1 MTKLLCSAR
10 KCAAILCAAPLLHGC
25 LSTHPEP
32 TAGPRA
38 QVRFVSTIA
47 SDVVNVSVLSFASEQ
62 CEGRKLVAE
71 LSGIAIQNNRKKIGM
86 PLANE
91 FRDRDISEIHVE
103 AGKPLVFTMGF
114 WAGNVYNG
122 MATCHVT
129 TTFLPAADNLYEATF
144 AVGDDVCGVGLQR
157 IDRADN
163 GFVRVKE
170 ESRRVLPHACTI
182 NGLESQPPAAGGDN
196 RGG

>member
-1 MTKLLCSAR
+1 M
-10 KCAAILCAAPLLHGC
+10 LCAAPLLQGC

-32 TAGPRA
+32 TTGSRA

-47 SDVVNVSVLSFASEQ
+47 SDVVNVGVLSFTSEQ

-71 LSGIAIQNNRKKIGM
+71 LSGIAIHHNRKKIGM

-91 FRDRDISEIHVE
+91 FRERDISEIYVE
-103 AGKPLVFTMGF
+103 SAKPLVFTMGF
-114 WAGNVYNG
+114 WSGNVYAG
-122 MATCHVT
+122 VATCHVT
-129 TTFLPAADNLYEATF
+129 TTFLPAEDKMYEATF
-144 AVGDDVCGVGLQR
+144 ALGSDSCGVALNR
-157 IDRADN
+157 IEKADS

-182 NGLESQPPAAGGDN
+182 NGLESQEPVARA
-196 RGG
+196 R